1 MEHFHKAEDWLM
13 KLSSEAQF
21 FRKDTPPSLE
31 VVQQILDALGRPDQS
46 FAWRVIVG
54 GTAGK
59 GTVCRLIEDVLLYAG
74 KKVATLISPH
84 VQVLAE
90 RVRIN
95 GVLINA
101 DEFGLT
107 LLKIKKVCEEL
118 LVIPTYYEAI
128 ILAGILSAKNAGC
141 EILICEVGMGGRLD
155 AVNSVQGKRVSAL
168 TFIGDDHLEMFD
180 GNIGKMANEK
190 AGIFTSDSVY
200 NVSYEQKMCSTLNK
214 IAKTEIDYVK
224 GIKAKLNKKLA
235 RKICKHVLGH
245 DKFIMRKIQ
254 LPGRWEKINSQ
265 LKITNDELLERKQ
278 KIILDA
284 AHSAPRFEFI
294 LPKIKKLKGPKIG
307 VFAMTKNH
315 DPKSFS
321 PILDQ
326 FDEII
331 WTEVQG
337 EREFHKSEE
346 LQKIYERGVF
356 ETNPTQAL
364 KKAQDMDGTVIVLGS
379 FYLVGIL
386 REQFYSSEK
395 ILEQQTEFPS

>member
-1 MEHFHKAEDWLM
+1 MEHFHKAEDWLI

-21 FRKDTPPSLE
+21 FRKDTAPSLE
-31 VVQQILDALGRPDQS
+31 VVEQVLDELGRPDQS
-46 FAWRVIVG
+46 FEWRVIVG

-59 GTVCRLIEDVLLYAG
+59 GTVCRLTEDVLLRAG
-74 KKVATLISPH
+74 KKVATLLSPH
-84 VQVLAE
+84 LQVITE

-95 GVLINA
+95 DALIDA
-101 DEFGLT
+101 EIFGEAIET
-107 LLKIKKVCEEL
+107 IQKTCASIDVT
-118 LVIPTYYEAI
+118 PTYYEAI

-155 AVNSVQGKRVSAL
+155 AVNSIQGKRVSAL
-168 TFIGDDHLEMFD
+168 TFIGEDHLEMFD

-200 NVSYEQKMCSTLNK
+200 NVSYEQKMCSTLNTISK
-214 IAKTEIDYVK
+214 MEIEYVK

-235 RKICKHVLGH
+235 RKICKYVLGH

-254 LPGRWEKINSQ
+254 LPGRWEKGTENV
-265 LKITNDELLERKQ
+265 
-278 KIILDA
+278 ILDG

-294 LPKIKKLKGPKIG
+294 LPKIKKIKGPQIG

-321 PILDQ
+321 IITDL

-331 WTEVQG
+331 WTEVPG

-346 LQKIYERGVF
+346 LQKTHERGVI
-356 ETNPTQAL
+356 ESDPIQAL
-364 KKAQDMDGTVIVLGS
+364 NKAQDMDGTVLVMGS
-379 FYLVGIL
+379 FYLVGLL
-386 REQFYSSEK
+386 RNEFYDPQK
-395 ILEQQTEFPS
+395 ILEQQTEFPV